1 MKLRFSIS
9 YVLRRY
15 ARQADNCQLQ
25 MDSLWRLGDWDA
37 LKRHVLPRAQVSPL
51 IQQRTCNCSHTAH
64 AKRTSIHSVGACPF
78 ACQGWPEHPQHCA
91 GYCPNLW
98 CNRCANMRLQVDD
111 GSWAHMV
118 HAYVHLQEGNI
129 VEGEQNITNAMK
141 AALIRHAT
149 IRTILA

>member
-1 MKLRFSIS
+1 VALSHVRA
-9 YVLRRY
+9 RRY

-37 LKRHVLPRAQVSPL
+37 LKRHVLPRA
-51 IQQRTCNCSHTAH
+51 
-64 AKRTSIHSVGACPF
+64 
-78 ACQGWPEHPQHCA
+78 
-91 GYCPNLW
+91 
-98 CNRCANMRLQVDD
+98 QVDD

-141 AALIRHAT
+141 AALIRCARHA
-149 IRTILA
+149 RTPPNHGAHLPDLRATHV